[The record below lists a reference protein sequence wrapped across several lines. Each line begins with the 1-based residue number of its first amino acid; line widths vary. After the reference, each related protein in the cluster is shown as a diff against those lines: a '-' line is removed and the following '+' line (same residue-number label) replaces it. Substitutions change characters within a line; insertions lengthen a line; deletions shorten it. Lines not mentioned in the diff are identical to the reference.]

1 MATKKLEA
9 LITKTVKKVIK
20 KELGK
25 LKKDNLVIASNQ
37 TSNTLAEIEKVKNDN
52 LALASNQA
60 HNTLDRFVAKVDNWQ
75 AKDSNEEIIDEIY
88 TNGYLS
94 LPSKEDA
101 ELECKLRELKFKQE
115 LRKDWILFLLKDV
128 IVYSATIIFIFAV
141 AGFYLFTLITHQRY

>member
-25 LKKDNLVIASNQ
+25 LKKDNLGIALNQ

-52 LALASNQA
+52 LALASNQT

-75 AKDSNEEIIDEIY
+75 EKDSSEEIIDEIY

-94 LPSKEDA
+94 LPSKEDT
-101 ELECKLRELKFKQE
+101 ELERKLRELKFKQE

-141 AGFYLFTLITHQRY
+141 AGFYLFTLIMHQRY